1 MEASRAVSVL
11 LDDELLAFNRAIG
24 VVRRRNLPV
33 QGITVGPSGQPG
45 VLRLAFFMQ
54 ADDANAV
61 RLLRQ
66 LEKAH
71 GVRSVAVTPA
81 SSPSLTHPTEAV
93 L

>member
-1 MEASRAVSVL
+1 MLFRS
-11 LDDELLAFNRAIG
+11 
-24 VVRRRNLPV
+24 
-33 QGITVGPSGQPG
+33 VGPSGRPG

-71 GVRSVAVTPA
+71 GVREVAVTAA
-81 SSPSLTHPTEAV
+81 SSPSLTHPSEAV